1 MKRVVFSCLLGLT
14 MLWITACESPTAIS
28 RERPLIVVTT
38 GMIADMVQHIVR
50 DSADVVAIMQPGVD
64 PHLYK
69 ASLGDLEHI
78 VSADYMVYNGL
89 ELEGRLSR
97 ILHQQ
102 SALKPVISVGDSIS
116 SGLIYHQNIADP
128 HIWFDVALWRQ
139 ATLTTAESLGRRDPK
154 NQAYYVQN
162 ALAYADSLSLL
173 DDWVRQEISSIPKHR
188 RVLIT
193 AHDAFHYFG
202 RAYQIEVRGL
212 QGMSTLSEFGL
223 RDVTDLV
230 DFAVERD
237 IPALFVETSIS
248 DRALRAVMIGA
259 RDRGHPL
266 AIGGQLYADAMGQ
279 PDTDGG
285 TYIGMVKHN
294 VNTIVAALRPR

>member
-1 MKRVVFSCLLGLT
+1 
-14 MLWITACESPTAIS
+14 ESPTAIS

-154 NQAYYVQN
+154 NQA
-162 ALAYADSLSLL
+162 
-173 DDWVRQEISSIPKHR
+173 
-188 RVLIT
+188 
-193 AHDAFHYFG
+193 
-202 RAYQIEVRGL
+202 
-212 QGMSTLSEFGL
+212 
-223 RDVTDLV
+223 
-230 DFAVERD
+230 
-237 IPALFVETSIS
+237 
-248 DRALRAVMIGA
+248 
-259 RDRGHPL
+259 
-266 AIGGQLYADAMGQ
+266 
-279 PDTDGG
+279 
-285 TYIGMVKHN
+285 
-294 VNTIVAALRPR
+294 